1 MLLKYAE
8 NTTPAL
14 YNNIALHHSLYTEK
28 TVHEK

>member
-8 NTTPAL
+8 NTTPGL
-14 YNNIALHHSLYTEK
+14 YNNIALHHGSCTEK